1 MFIGFLV
8 WCGTWDEVQFVVR
21 LIGFEFNCAITKMH
35 HTPSMYGHSGLD
47 TDGYGQTTITQAG
60 DGSSTLI
67 PSSEA
72 NNCSYFNG
80 QTNNGSAEGWPVFYT
95 NGLNPMKQ
103 MEGEDHWGWRMEV
116 VLFVRSSSFTVPSI
130 MVFHFH
136 ILPRIR
142 KMQSLSWR

>member
-1 MFIGFLV
+1 
-8 WCGTWDEVQFVVR
+8 
-21 LIGFEFNCAITKMH
+21 
-35 HTPSMYGHSGLD
+35 MYGHSGLD

-103 MEGEDHWGWRMEV
+103 MEGEDHWGWRIELV
-116 VLFVRSSSFTVPSI
+116 FFVRSSCFTVPSI
-130 MVFHFH
+130 
-136 ILPRIR
+136 
-142 KMQSLSWR
+142 